1 MLNEEGST
9 ELSKSVANIYR
20 ATLYG
25 ADIVIVAAAVIFF
38 AGLAPG
44 AIALIV
50 LGAAALLLLLGTVA
64 FRALTCAIQAHYA
77 ANPAG
82 AAAAYGFPTY
92 AALKASWAMGRPLSC
107 LLAKKGG
114 LKGFEPTVT
123 IYTLL
128 FFFEK
133 LYGSI

>member
-9 ELSKSVANIYR
+9 QLSKSISKIYIN
-20 ATLYG
+20 ALIG
-25 ADIVIVAAAVIFF
+25 VEIAIAAAVIIFF
-38 AGLAPG
+38 AALAPG

-50 LGAAALLLLLGTVA
+50 LGVAALLLLLGTVA

-92 AALKASWAMGRPLSC
+92 AALKASWPWAVRLVAC
-107 LLAKKGG
+107 
-114 LKGFEPTVT
+114 
-123 IYTLL
+123 
-128 FFFEK
+128 
-133 LYGSI
+133 

>member
-9 ELSKSVANIYR
+9 QLSKSIAKIYIN
-20 ATLYG
+20 ALIG
-25 ADIVIVAAAVIFF
+25 VEIAIAAAVIIFF
-38 AGLAPG
+38 AALAPG

-50 LGAAALLLLLGTVA
+50 LGVAALLLLLGTVA

-92 AALKASWAMGRPLSC
+92 AALKASWPWAVRLVAC
-107 LLAKKGG
+107 
-114 LKGFEPTVT
+114 
-123 IYTLL
+123 
-128 FFFEK
+128 
-133 LYGSI
+133 